1 MTGTPGGV
9 GLFMK
14 PEPKF
19 LKDGDS
25 VEVKLGGIGKLVN
38 QMDFEK

>member
-14 PEPKF
+14 SPQF
-19 LKDGDS
+19 LKDGDEVT
-25 VEVKLGGIGKLVN
+25 VEIEQIGVLHN
-38 QMDFEK
+38 TMYF